1 MRQIIWTRLFILS
14 IEKVDGLKKIF
25 FEKVDLNKTLKI
37 QILKLFAILLTEK

>member
-1 MRQIIWTRLFILS
+1 MDS
-14 IEKVDGLKKIF
+14 KKKKKK